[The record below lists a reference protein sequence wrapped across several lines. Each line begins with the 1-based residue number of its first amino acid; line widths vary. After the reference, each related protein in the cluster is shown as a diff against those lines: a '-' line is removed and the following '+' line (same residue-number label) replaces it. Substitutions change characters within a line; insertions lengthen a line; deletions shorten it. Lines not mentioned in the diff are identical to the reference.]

1 MYMSAIWAVI
11 SCICVIVWSL
21 LLWEA
26 WNTPV
31 TPDDYDFEEDD
42 LDIEKQWVKFGIQ
55 KKYVDKT
62 NNQSIKAWIKLL
74 KYRNKL

>member
-26 WNTPV
+26 WNTPLM
-31 TPDDYDFEEDD
+31 PDDYGFEDD
-42 LDIEKQWVKFGIQ
+42 DINIKKQQ
-55 KKYVDKT
+55 QLKKK
-62 NNQSIKAWIKLL
+62 K
-74 KYRNKL
+74 